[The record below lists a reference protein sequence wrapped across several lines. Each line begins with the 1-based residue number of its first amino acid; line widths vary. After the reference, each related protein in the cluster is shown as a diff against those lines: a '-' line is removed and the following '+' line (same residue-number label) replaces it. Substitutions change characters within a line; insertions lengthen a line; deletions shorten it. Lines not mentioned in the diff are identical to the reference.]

1 MKGVGIDAAIGRRL
15 AVARYARGH
24 SKAETARH
32 FGCCWRT
39 VQAALQRIE
48 EYERMGDISALQN
61 RARGK
66 AGRTAAA
73 VEAQVMTIYQES
85 ASPERPQGRRYS
97 AAKVARLLAERH
109 GIVLSRKTAW
119 LILHRGGAWEK
130 PRGQKRAIPRFER
143 AYANALWQID
153 LIEDEPTK
161 LGPVYGVPILDD
173 HSRYLVGLRFFL
185 SKEAESVLLTTY
197 LAMKEQGTPAEIL
210 CDRGGQFVD
219 PTGQSTTCFQD
230 LLQTLGITLT
240 IAPRAQTKGKEERLN
255 QFIERDF
262 LDEVRWQVSS
272 LAELNA
278 LGESW
283 RRRYNQEHVN
293 ETTQQTPQE
302 RYRKGVQVDAGLLK
316 QLFAREERRKVSREG
331 TVSYF
336 GRSFRVPDEYIGT
349 SVWVA
354 NYFNQ
359 HVEVQS
365 GDKVIAS
372 FDL

>member
-1 MKGVGIDAAIGRRL
+1 MKGVGIEAAIGRRL
-15 AVARYARGH
+15 ALARYARGH
-24 SKAETARH
+24 SKAEVARH

-39 VQAALQRIE
+39 VQTTLRRVE
-48 EYERMGDISALQN
+48 EYERTGDISALRN

-66 AGRTAAA
+66 ARRTAAE
-73 VEAQVMTIYQES
+73 VEAQVIALYQES
-85 ASPERPQGRRYS
+85 ASPERPYGRRYS
-97 AAKVARLLAERH
+97 AAKVARLLAERK

-119 LILHRGGAWEK
+119 LILHRCGVWEK
-130 PRGQKRAIPRFER
+130 PRGQKKAIRRFER

-153 LIEDEPTK
+153 LIEAEPST
-161 LGPVYGVPILDD
+161 LGPLYGVPILDD
-173 HSRYLVGLRFFL
+173 YSRYLVGLRFFL

-219 PTGQSTTCFQD
+219 AAGQSTTCFQE

-262 LDEVRWQVSS
+262 LDEVRWQVSN

-278 LGESW
+278 LGERW
-283 RRRYNQEHVN
+283 RRQYNQKHVN
-293 ETTQQTPQE
+293 ETTLQTPQE
-302 RYRKGVQVDAGLLK
+302 RYRKGVQVDARLLK

-331 TVSYF
+331 LVSYF

-354 NYFNQ
+354 NYFDQ
-359 HVEVQS
+359 HIEIQS

-372 FDL
+372 FEL